1 MDEYVEIY
9 GQRVKFF
16 RNGEL
21 VDVGWLTKYAAVE
34 GLFEKPKLVKR
45 EIDGW
50 MYIFDYK
57 TGEAYGRYLVQKEA
71 EDG

>member
-1 MDEYVEIY
+1 M
-9 GQRVKFF
+9 
-16 RNGEL
+16 
-21 VDVGWLTKYAAVE
+21 DVGWLTKYAAVE